1 MGGSGSKVSYSDN
14 SGQINQSLS
23 NIRTQINELNKD
35 IGEFKSDIDKHVN
48 TVQKQFNQVDMKILS
63 IQNEF
68 VQSFGLIEYGIQ
80 MIGQDIKQMS
90 KLQIEYEQSN
100 SKEHWEI
107 FRNDWKENF
116 ERNIFQEF
124 QKLKN
129 LKFELELNLN
139 NKVIG
144 YLLVKDRFN
153 QQIILYQE
161 KKTQYQIEILQKQM
175 NLIMRN
181 LNMIG
186 LNLDTQVSTNLD
198 TQSNEIIGYESDNP
212 VSISELTQLNKSIGQ
227 IPMLDEEISQLFAQ
241 VDRFEEIVRLENKLR
256 EQIANAITNFYN
268 PNLSNPLDDVCIKP
282 KEFALKLFESGIR
295 TTNKISYSNQN
306 NLLISNGYSYIP
318 EYKYNDLIKKF
329 IQGCEESNIKLDWEA
344 EDIVWISKY
353 LYLKAQTKSISSMIK
368 FSQTSDCI
376 YPIKI
381 ADDDLDKL
389 GQIGL
394 KLYNGLDKRDELQ
407 LLELENETNPIIL
420 YYIIRDKNITD
431 LNMITCDFI
440 TNWGYKAPNSYILPI
455 LCKILL
461 ELDIDEKY
469 GKKIFVNKL
478 DEIEENKKKLFDLSN
493 SLNLQL
499 VNCVVS
505 KYIESKNLGKLCS
518 FQFDIINIQIASE
531 FFSNIVMTLLKKYI
545 DNILETF
552 NKKKLIQID
561 FDSDTLLDRI
571 NIDNPIV
578 KKILTFNKLADI
590 KIFICFV
597 FEQIHN
603 FTWNKINVC

>member
-1 MGGSGSKVSYSDN
+1 MGGGKSKVSYSDN
-14 SGQINQSLS
+14 SQQINQSLS

-35 IGEFKSDIDKHVN
+35 IGEFKSDIDKHVS
-48 TVQKQFNQVDMKILS
+48 TVQRQFNLVDNKIVS

-68 VQSFGLIEYGIQ
+68 AQSFGWIESGIK
-80 MIGQDIKQMS
+80 MIGHDINQMS
-90 KLQIEYEQSN
+90 RLQIEYEQSN

-124 QKLKN
+124 QRLKN

-139 NKVIG
+139 NKIIG
-144 YLLVKDRFN
+144 YLLIKDHFN

-161 KKTQYQIEILQKQM
+161 KKNSYQMGILQKQM
-175 NLIMRN
+175 NLIMSN
-181 LNMIG
+181 LSINFDNSSITNSPLISSNKMI
-186 LNLDTQVSTNLD
+186 QF
-198 TQSNEIIGYESDNP
+198 ESENIVD
-212 VSISELTQLNKSIGQ
+212 ISELVQLNKSIGQ
-227 IPMLDEEISQLFAQ
+227 IPVLDEEISQLFVQ

-256 EQIANAITNFYN
+256 EQIANAITNFSN

-282 KEFALKLFESGIR
+282 KDFALKLFDSGIR
-295 TTNKISYSNQN
+295 TTNQISYSNQN
-306 NLLISNGYSYIP
+306 NILISNGYSYIP

-329 IQGCEESNIKLDWEA
+329 IQGCEEFNIKLDWEV
-344 EDIVWISKY
+344 EDIGWLSKY

-368 FSQTSDCI
+368 FSETSECI
-376 YPIKI
+376 YPIDI
-381 ADDDLDKL
+381 ADDDLDTL

-394 KLYNGLDKRDELQ
+394 KLYNGLYKRDELQ
-407 LLELENETNPIIL
+407 LLELEYETNPIIL

-431 LNMITCDFI
+431 LNMITCDI
-440 TNWGYKAPNSYILPI
+440 IRSWGYKSPNSNILPI

-461 ELDIDEKY
+461 ELDLDEKY

-478 DEIEENKKKLFDLSN
+478 DEIEVNKKKLFDLSN
-493 SLNLQL
+493 SINLQL
-499 VNCVVS
+499 VNWIVS

-552 NKKKLIQID
+552 NEKKLIQID

-578 KKILTFNKLADI
+578 KKILTFNKFADI

-597 FEQIHN
+597 LEQIHN
-603 FTWNKINVC
+603 FTWNKINLC